1 MGCGYLAQWRLFVR
15 DEAWLFSAC
24 RDLLRGPAC
33 GAEVGSLVWRN
44 GRVAQLPKPW
54 KKMGHLG
61 ASSGRPTLRV
71 CSRLACVGERCKPRA
86 GTESHGPLFGP
97 AVPSLTPAA
106 HWLFLLRNVPAP
118 RILLG
123 NRGSSYPL
131 SSLSSPI
138 CEWVCLGVGPG
149 V

>member
-1 MGCGYLAQWRLFVR
+1 MR
-15 DEAWLFSAC
+15 DETWHDDGFSVVKGTC
-24 RDLLRGPAC
+24 WRGRSWKSGVEKWQGGPA
-33 GAEVGSLVWRN
+33 
-44 GRVAQLPKPW
+44 AQPW
-54 KKMGHLG
+54 KKMGHSG
-61 ASSGRPTLRV
+61 ASSGRPTLRA
-71 CSRLACVGERCKPRA
+71 CPRLAFVGEQRKPRA

-106 HWLFLLRNVPAP
+106 HWLFLLWNVPAP

-138 CEWVCLGVGPG
+138 CVWVCLGVGREIAYVCPESSG
-149 V
+149 WN